1 MRRRVVVSLIMI
13 AALLSLGGGV
23 LALLVSSKP
32 QAVSSIHERGPLA
45 VEVVR
50 VAAQDLVE
58 PIIAYG
64 TARAEHF
71 AWIAAQVPGQ
81 IVERLESLKVGR
93 SVRKGEVLI
102 RIDEREHQQRLK
114 RAQSALRA
122 DTAALEQLDIEAA
135 NLTRLI
141 DIARSEAQAAER
153 EHARVRDLVERG
165 VSGPREYDQALAAH
179 ERSRRVLAELE
190 NQEAVL
196 PKRRERQEAAC
207 ALRQAELE
215 ISRLN
220 VQRCS
225 VAAAFDGRIEQVR
238 VESGE
243 HVGTGDPLF
252 SLLDPRRIEVP
263 VELPVSL
270 RERVAV
276 GAACTL
282 TLDSAPG
289 RSWSGK
295 VDRIAAVASER
306 SRMFQAFVE
315 IDNAAQE
322 QQLMPGMFVRAEIAG
337 PKWTNVIVIPR
348 AAIHDQRVFVVSDG
362 RARLRSV
369 RVRRRLLDLSI
380 VVGLRDGDLVIT
392 SNFDALSDGAPV
404 RAEIDL
410 GTSAATAAAPP
421 TDKQPDRRP

>member
-1 MRRRVVVSLIMI
+1 MRRRVVVSLVMV

-23 LALLVSSKP
+23 FALLVSSKP

-45 VEVVR
+45 VDVVR
-50 VAAQDLVE
+50 VTAQDLIE

-64 TARAEHF
+64 TARAEHS
-71 AWIAAQVPGQ
+71 AWIAAQVSGQ

-93 SVRKGEVLI
+93 RVRKGQVLI
-102 RIDEREHQQRLK
+102 RIDDREYQQQLK
-114 RAQSALRA
+114 RAESLLLA

-141 DIARSEAQAAER
+141 DIARSETQAAER

-165 VSGPREYDQALAAH
+165 ASGLREYDQALSAH
-179 ERSRRVLAELE
+179 ERSRRVLVELE
-190 NQEAVL
+190 NKKAVL
-196 PKRRERQEAAC
+196 PKRRVQQEAVC
-207 ALRQAELE
+207 ALRRAELE

-238 VESGE
+238 AESGE
-243 HVGTGDPLF
+243 HVGTGDRLF

-263 VELPVSL
+263 VELAVSL

-289 RSWSGK
+289 QSWSAK
-295 VDRIAAVASER
+295 VDRIAPVANQS

-322 QQLMPGMFVRAEIAG
+322 QQLLPGMFVRAQIAG
-337 PKWTNVIVIPR
+337 PKWTNAIVIPR
-348 AAIHDQRVFVVSDG
+348 AAIHDQRVFVVDNG

-369 RVRRRLLDLSI
+369 HVQRRLLDRSI
-380 VVGLRDGDLVIT
+380 VTGLKDGELLIT
-392 SNFDALSDGAPV
+392 SNLDALSDGAPV
-404 RAEIDL
+404 RTTTKL
-410 GTSAATAAAPP
+410 QTSSATTAAAPA
-421 TDKQPDRRP
+421 DKQPDQRP